1 LSQAGLD
8 ARRSDLAA
16 QLAAANA
23 ELAALEDVLWRDYP
37 RFMELTNPRPVTVQ
51 ELQQKLLHP
60 DEVLL
65 SYVLLPQE
73 LVMFAVTRDRFQMV
87 NVAIKREDVAR
98 RVRAIRH
105 AIEKVAVGESVLFLR
120 EIEPADLNS
129 LYRDLVAPLSSVLAG
144 KQKVI
149 VVADGPLL
157 TVPLEF
163 LVTRY
168 GPAEQ
173 QAFEATRVASDGSAE
188 RRFLGEYAALSYL
201 GKDYR
206 FAYLPSLSALV
217 SQRLYPK
224 QATGPRQEF
233 TAFADP
239 VFAPSAGQSYS
250 PATRAALEL
259 LANNY
264 RVDRNGLP
272 DIPRLKETADEARSI
287 ARTLGGD
294 SRLFIGAAAQEK
306 MAKSGELR
314 NSLYVLFATHGF
326 LGGEFLPGMEPAA
339 ERAGGAPRA
348 KMRAQPSLALTLVG
362 DLGGEDGML
371 TMKEVIEDVELNAD
385 LVALSACNTAGDTA
399 QANNGEGFAGL
410 TRAFMFAGA
419 KSLLVS
425 HWSVD
430 SLSTEAL
437 MTSTFQNIKRGETAL
452 KAVSDAQRELRG
464 GSYINGQYHFSRSH
478 PFFWAAF
485 VYVGD

>member
-1 LSQAGLD
+1 
-8 ARRSDLAA
+8 
-16 QLAAANA
+16 
-23 ELAALEDVLWRDYP
+23 
-37 RFMELTNPRPVTVQ
+37 M
-51 ELQQKLLHP
+51 
-60 DEVLL
+60 
-65 SYVLLPQE
+65 
-73 LVMFAVTRDRFQMV
+73 
-87 NVAIKREDVAR
+87 
-98 RVRAIRH
+98 
-105 AIEKVAVGESVLFLR
+105 
-120 EIEPADLNS
+120 
-129 LYRDLVAPLSSVLAG
+129 
-144 KQKVI
+144 
-149 VVADGPLL
+149 ADGPLL

-348 KMRAQPSLALTLVG
+348 KMHAQPSLALTLVG

-437 MTSTFQNIKRGETAL
+437 MTSTFKNIKRGETAL
-452 KAVSDAQRELRG
+452 TAVSDAQRELRG
-464 GSYINGQYHFSRSH
+464 GSYTNGQYHFSRSH

>member
-1 LSQAGLD
+1 LAGVE
-8 ARRSDLAA
+8 AT
-16 QLAAANA
+16 
-23 ELAALEDVLWRDYP
+23 LWRDYP
-37 RFMELTNPRPVTVQ
+37 RFMELTNPRPVSVQ
-51 ELQQKLLHP
+51 DLQQKLLRP

-73 LVMFAVTRDRFQMV
+73 AVIFAVTRDRFRMV
-87 NVAIKREDVAR
+87 DIATKREDVAQ
-98 RVRAIRH
+98 RVRAIRR

-120 EIEPADLNS
+120 EIDPAGLNS
-129 LYRDLVAPLSSVLAG
+129 LYRDLVAPVAASLAG

-173 QAFEATRVASDGSAE
+173 QAFEAMRAASDGSAA
-188 RRFLGEYAALSYL
+188 RPFLGEYGALAYF
-201 GKDYR
+201 GKDHR
-206 FAYLPSLSALV
+206 FAYLPSLSALA

-224 QATGPRQEF
+224 QVAGPRREF

-239 VFAPSAGQSYS
+239 VFTPAAGQSYA
-250 PATRAALEL
+250 PATRAALDL
-259 LANNY
+259 LAGNY
-264 RVDRNGLP
+264 RVGRDGLP

-294 SRLFIGAAAQEK
+294 SRLFIGDAAQEK
-306 MAKSGELR
+306 VAKSGVLR
-314 NSLYVLFATHGF
+314 HSLYVLFATHGF
-326 LGGEFLPGMEPAA
+326 LGGDFLPAA
-339 ERAGGAPRA
+339 ERAAAAPRA
-348 KMRAQPSLALTLVG
+348 KLRSQPSLALTLVG

-385 LVALSACNTAGDTA
+385 LVALSACNTAGDAA

-419 KSLLVS
+419 RSLLVS

-437 MTSTFQNIKRGETAL
+437 MTSTFRNIKQGETAL
-452 KAVSDAQRELRG
+452 KAVSDAQGEIRG
-464 GSYINGQYHFSRSH
+464 GGYTSGQFHFSRSH